1 MNEIFSTILE
11 IIGWLQI
18 ALGVTL
24 GAGFIAAVIYIKWS
38 NDTGKI
44 ISIIILSIG
53 FLVGAI
59 WATRISIKHGT
70 IAWLSRIRRIS

>member
-1 MNEIFSTILE
+1 MKFFSTILE

-18 ALGVTL
+18 TLGVTL

>member
-1 MNEIFSTILE
+1 MKFFSTILE